1 MVAYGATAEKRKI
14 FYPEISI
21 RFGLLHKIN
30 MTNKKP
36 FKFFYDVLHFSQR
49 RPWVTL
55 ISFLLLFG
63 ISLWGLQF
71 SCFELDIY
79 DVYDPSFPGS
89 MDLKD
94 MKSNYDDHTQ
104 ILIYFN
110 FKKPPVAGEICKLL
124 NWSKQVAKSGDIKN
138 ATSLWSLRAPS
149 LEENKLWY
157 KNLLDDPCQ
166 MDPNRLIQL
175 NKDYLTSY
183 FRHLLAKTGSQD
195 LVFDISFADKKL
207 EVKKIQKLIA
217 NTDKFIARE
226 LKDVKVHYLGLAGFR
241 YFFKKI
247 MTEDQF
253 VSVFVLLIIL
263 LFLRLF
269 YGTWKSGFLLG
280 LTLVF
285 INVILYGIIALSGNS
300 IDILTNNLFLM
311 TAVAATA
318 DFIFVTQYQMKG
330 NYQDSLEGLIVPSFF
345 TTLTTMVGFLSL
357 NTSDLELI
365 KRFGNGAALGALL
378 EWMML
383 FQLLPAVLKIL
394 KKEVVWVNPE
404 KAIDGKWIKKL
415 EDFTLPPKALKVF
428 LLLMVLSVP
437 SFFFLNDQDS
447 PVKNLPKDHILRIGS
462 EKFLKKFDWQGQVY
476 LYFPDVPEKEEY
488 RHIVTE
494 LANFENVF
502 KVEDPEEIAE
512 DWVKDFP
519 LLKQDLIKCELSM
532 TPLWEKYYSRAG
544 TLRVPLYLKEQ
555 DLKYL
560 RRLRD
565 FVAWICKGSCR
576 LAGQRVV
583 YLEYGEKISVT
594 MIESFA
600 VSIFLVVGILGYLLW
615 SVGKI
620 EHFWAVVISSLMGPL
635 AILSLMAIFQI
646 QVTVITSIFLAIM
659 VGLAGDNA
667 IQYLMTPDEDLEV
680 GIESRAR
687 ASIMV
692 TLVMV
697 MASSLFLAQ
706 TIKSMKILGLLF
718 ILGLT
723 INLIGDLFG
732 LKGLLTKKRRP

>member
-1 MVAYGATAEKRKI
+1 
-14 FYPEISI
+14 
-21 RFGLLHKIN
+21 
-30 MTNKKP
+30 MTKKKA
-36 FKFFYDVLHFSQR
+36 FKFLYDIFHFSQN
-49 RPWVTL
+49 RPWFTL

-63 ISLWGLQF
+63 VSLWGLQF
-71 SCFELDIY
+71 SRFELDIY

-104 ILIYFN
+104 ILIYFS
-110 FKKPPVAGEICKLL
+110 FKKPPAAGEICKLL
-124 NWSKQVAKSGDIKN
+124 NWSKEVAKSGDIKSV
-138 ATSLWSLRAPS
+138 TSLWSLRAPR

-157 KNLLDDPCQ
+157 KKLLHDPCQ
-166 MDPNRLIQL
+166 LDPNSLIQL
-175 NKDYLTSY
+175 NKDYSTSY
-183 FRHLLAKTGSQD
+183 FRHLLAETGSQD
-195 LVFDISFADKKL
+195 LVFDVSFADKKL
-207 EVKKIQKLIA
+207 DVKKIQKLIKR
-217 NTDKFIARE
+217 TDKFVSRQF
-226 LKDVKVHYLGLAGFR
+226 KDVNVHYLGLAGFR
-241 YFFKKI
+241 FFFKKI
-247 MTEDQF
+247 MMEDQF
-253 VSVFVLLIIL
+253 FSVFVLLIIL
-263 LFLRLF
+263 LFLRLI
-269 YGTWKSGFLLG
+269 YGTWKSGFLLV
-280 LTLVF
+280 LTLIF
-285 INVILYGIIALSGNS
+285 TNVILYGFIALSGNS

-330 NYQDSLEGLIVPSFF
+330 NYQDSLEAFVVPSFF
-345 TTLTTMVGFLSL
+345 TTLTTIVGFLSL

-365 KRFGNGAALGALL
+365 KRFGNGAAFGALL

-383 FQLLPAVLKIL
+383 FQLIPAGLKII
-394 KKEVVWVNPE
+394 KKDVVWVNPQ
-404 KAIDGKWIKKL
+404 KAINGKWLKKI
-415 EDFTLPPKALKVF
+415 ERFSLPPKALKFF
-428 LLLMVLSVP
+428 LFLMILSVP

-447 PVKNLPKDHILRIGS
+447 PVKNLPESHVLRIGS
-462 EKFLKKFDWQGQVY
+462 EKFLEKFNWQGQVY
-476 LYFPDVPEKEEY
+476 LYFPDVPEENQYQHVVAEIAK
-488 RHIVTE
+488 
-494 LANFENVF
+494 FENVY

-519 LLKQDLIKCELSM
+519 PLKQDLIKRELSM
-532 TPLWEKYYSRAG
+532 GPLWEKYYSRAG

-555 DLKYL
+555 DLKFL

-565 FVAWICKGSCR
+565 FVDKLCNGSCR

-594 MIESFA
+594 MIESFV
-600 VSIFLVVGILGYLLW
+600 VSIFLVVGILSYLLW
-615 SVGKI
+615 SAGKI

-635 AILSLMAIFQI
+635 SILSLMAIFQI

-667 IQYLMTPDEDLEV
+667 IQYLMTQDDDLEV
-680 GIESRAR
+680 GINSRAR

-692 TLVMV
+692 TMVMI

-706 TIKSMKILGLLF
+706 TIKSLKILGWLF

-732 LKGLLTKKRRP
+732 LKGLLTKKKRP